1 MPLPTRRV
9 AAALLAAL
17 LVGSTTT
24 TATATAAT
32 TTTASAATT
41 TTASATTGTTAAPSS
56 GFDDWSCKPSAAHP
70 NPLVLL
76 HGLGG
81 NGPGN
86 YSYLGPFLAAKG
98 YCAFT
103 LTYGQASPAIP
114 VGGTVSI
121 TQSSV
126 EIAAFVQLVRQ
137 ATGAAK
143 VDLVGHS
150 EGGFQSIYGPKI
162 RGYAGQVGTVVALAP
177 PTHGTTFGGLVSV
190 GDYLG
195 LRPLVDQ
202 VLREFG
208 CPACDELIVG
218 GSAVEQLTAG
228 PIAQPGVRYTV
239 IASRFDALVTP
250 HETSFIREPGVTNRF
265 VQDVCPADPVGHV
278 GLAFDPTVAQLVAN
292 ALDPANARRV
302 VCGFGPPL

>member
-1 MPLPTRRV
+1 MRLRRT

-17 LVGSTTT
+17 LLTVTLSPSPS
-24 TATATAAT
+24 TAAT
-32 TTTASAATT
+32 SA
-41 TTASATTGTTAAPSS
+41 
-56 GFDDWSCKPSAAHP
+56 GFDDWNCKPSAAHP
-70 NPLVLL
+70 DPLVLL

-81 NGPGN
+81 NGAGN

-103 LTYGQASPAIP
+103 LTYGQATPEIP

-121 TQSSV
+121 EQSSV
-126 EIAAFVQLVRQ
+126 EIAAFVQRVRQ
-137 ATGAAK
+137 VTGAAK
-143 VDLVGHS
+143 VDIVGHS
-150 EGGFQSIYGPKI
+150 EGGFQSVYGPKVL
-162 RGYAGQVGTVVALAP
+162 GYAEQVGKVIALAP

-195 LRPLVDQ
+195 LGPLVDQ
-202 VLREFG
+202 VLRQFG

-218 GSAVEQLTAG
+218 GSAVAKLTAG
-228 PIAQPGVRYTV
+228 PIAQPGVKYTM

-250 HETSFIREPGVTNRF
+250 HETSFVHEPGVTNLY
-265 VQDVCPADPVGHV
+265 VQDTCPLDPVGHV

-292 ALDPANARRV
+292 ALDPAHAKQV
-302 VCGFGPPL
+302 ICAFGPPL

>member
-1 MPLPTRRV
+1 MKPHLLRR
-9 AAALLAAL
+9 AGAGLLAAVL
-17 LVGSTTT
+17 LAVGTTT
-24 TATATAAT
+24 TAV
-32 TTTASAATT
+32 
-41 TTASATTGTTAAPSS
+41 AAPSS
-56 GFDDWSCKPSAAHP
+56 GFDNWACKPSAAHP

-86 YSYLGPFLAAKG
+86 YSFLGPYLAAKG

-103 LTYGQASPAIP
+103 LTYGQATPAIP

-121 TQSSV
+121 VQSSAQI
-126 EIAAFVQLVRQ
+126 EAFVDQVRA

-150 EGGFQSIYGPKI
+150 EGGFQSLYGPKV
-162 RGYAGQVGTVVALAP
+162 RGYAGKVGKVVALAP
-177 PTHGTTFGGLVSV
+177 PTHGTTFAGLVSV

-202 VLREFG
+202 VLRDFG
-208 CPACDELIVG
+208 CPACDEIIVG
-218 GSAVEQLTAG
+218 GSEVAKLTAG
-228 PIAQPGVRYTV
+228 PIAQPGVKYTV
-239 IASRFDALVTP
+239 IASRLDALVTP
-250 HETSFIREPGVTNRF
+250 HETSFIREPGVKNQF
-265 VQDVCPADPVGHV
+265 VQDTCPLDPVGHV

-292 ALDPANARRV
+292 ALDPARARPV
-302 VCGFGPPL
+302 LCGFGPPL

>member
-1 MPLPTRRV
+1 MLHLIRRAIAV
-9 AAALLAAL
+9 LLTSVL
-17 LVGSTTT
+17 LGVGVTAT
-24 TATATAAT
+24 TATAAL
-32 TTTASAATT
+32 
-41 TTASATTGTTAAPSS
+41 SS

-86 YSYLGPFLAAKG
+86 YSYLGPYLAAKG

-103 LTYGQASPAIP
+103 VTYGQATPTIP

-121 TQSSV
+121 TQSSA
-126 EIAAFVQLVRQ
+126 EIAAFVQQVRQ

-143 VDLVGHS
+143 VDIVGHS
-150 EGGFQSIYGPKI
+150 EGAFQSIYGPKI
-162 RGYAGQVGTVVALAP
+162 RGYAGQVGKVVALAP

-190 GDYLG
+190 GDFLG

-202 VLREFG
+202 VLREYG

-218 GSAVEQLTAG
+218 GSAVDQLTTG
-228 PIAQPGVRYTV
+228 PIAQPGVNYTV
-239 IASRFDALVTP
+239 IASRLDALVTP
-250 HETSFIREPGVTNRF
+250 HETSFIREPGVTNKF
-265 VQDVCPADPVGHV
+265 VQDVCPLDLVGHV

-292 ALDPANARRV
+292 ALDPAHAKRV

>member
-1 MPLPTRRV
+1 MRKVLRRAAVGLV
-9 AAALLAAL
+9 AAALLA
-17 LVGSTTT
+17 T
-24 TATATAAT
+24 
-32 TTTASAATT
+32 
-41 TTASATTGTTAAPSS
+41 SATTSASGATAPSS
-56 GFDDWSCKPSAAHP
+56 GFDNWSCKPSAAHP

-86 YSYLGPFLAAKG
+86 YSFLGPYIAAKG
-98 YCAFT
+98 YCAYT
-103 LTYGQASPAIP
+103 LTYGQATPAIP

-121 TQSSV
+121 VQSSA
-126 EIAAFVQLVRQ
+126 EIEAFVNRVRQ
-137 ATGAAK
+137 STGAAK
-143 VDLVGHS
+143 VDIVGHS
-150 EGGFQSIYGPKI
+150 EGGFQSLYGPKV
-162 RGYAGQVGTVVALAP
+162 RGYSAKVGKVVALAP

-208 CPACDELIVG
+208 CPACDEIIVG
-218 GSAVEQLTAG
+218 GSGVAALTAG
-228 PIAQPGVRYTV
+228 PIAQSGVNYTV

-250 HETSFIREPGVTNRF
+250 HETSFIREPGVKNQF
-265 VQDVCPADPVGHV
+265 VQDTCPLDPVGHV

-292 ALDPANARRV
+292 ALDPAHAKRV

>member
-1 MPLPTRRV
+1 V
-9 AAALLAAL
+9 QALLAGAVVTTAL
-17 LVGSTTT
+17 VTTT
-24 TATATAAT
+24 PAQ
-32 TTTASAATT
+32 
-41 TTASATTGTTAAPSS
+41 AAPTS
-56 GFDDWSCKPSAAHP
+56 GFDNWSCKPSAAHP

-86 YSYLGPFLAAKG
+86 YSYLGPYLAGKG
-98 YCAFT
+98 YCAFS
-103 LTYGQASPAIP
+103 LTYGQASPLFP
-114 VGGTVSI
+114 VGGTIPIDESAAQI
-121 TQSSV
+121 
-126 EIAAFVQLVRQ
+126 EAFVERVRA

-143 VDLVGHS
+143 VDIVGHS
-150 EGGFQSIYGPKI
+150 EGALHSIYGPKI
-162 RGYAGQVGTVVALAP
+162 RGYAAHVGKVVALAP

-195 LRPLVDQ
+195 LRAAVDQ

-218 GSAVEQLTAG
+218 GAAVEKLTAG
-228 PIAQPGVRYTV
+228 PIAQPGVKYTV

-250 HETSFIREPGVTNRF
+250 HETSFIREPGVTNEF
-265 VQDVCPADPVGHV
+265 VQDTCPLDPVGHV

-292 ALDPANARRV
+292 ALDPAHARTV
-302 VCGFGPPL
+302 LCALGPPL

>member
-1 MPLPTRRV
+1 MPNLIRRAAATLL
-9 AAALLAAL
+9 AAALL
-17 LVGSTTT
+17 
-24 TATATAAT
+24 TATATAA
-32 TTTASAATT
+32 A
-41 TTASATTGTTAAPSS
+41 AAPSS

-70 NPLVLL
+70 RPIVLL

-86 YSYLGPFLAAKG
+86 YSYLGPYLKARG

-103 LTYGQASPAIP
+103 LTYGLATPSIP

-121 TQSSV
+121 AQSSA
-126 EIAAFVQLVRQ
+126 EIEAFVQRVRQ
-137 ATGAAK
+137 TTGAAK
-143 VDLVGHS
+143 VDIVGHS
-150 EGGFQSIYGPKI
+150 EGAFQSIYGPKV
-162 RGYAGQVGTVVALAP
+162 RGYADQVGKVVALAP

-202 VLREFG
+202 VLREYG

-218 GSAVEQLTAG
+218 GSAVDKLTAG
-228 PIAQPGVRYTV
+228 PIAQPGVSYTV

-250 HETSFIREPGVTNRF
+250 HETSFIREPGVTDKF
-265 VQDVCPADPVGHV
+265 VQDVCPLDPVGHV

-292 ALDPANARRV
+292 ALDPVHPAPV
-302 VCGFGPPL
+302 VCAFGPPL

>member
-1 MPLPTRRV
+1 MPNPLRR
-9 AAALLAAL
+9 AAVSLLAAL
-17 LVGSTTT
+17 LVSTTALS
-24 TATATAAT
+24 ATATAAP
-32 TTTASAATT
+32 
-41 TTASATTGTTAAPSS
+41 AAPSS
-56 GFDDWSCKPSAAHP
+56 GVDDWSCKPSAAHP

-86 YSYLGPFLAAKG
+86 YSYLGPYLAAKG

-121 TQSSV
+121 EQSSA
-126 EIAAFVQLVRQ
+126 EIAAFVQRVRR

-150 EGGFQSIYGPKI
+150 EGGFQSIYGPKV
-162 RGYAGQVGTVVALAP
+162 RGYAAQVGKVVALAP
-177 PTHGTTFGGLVSV
+177 PTHGTTFAGLVSV

-208 CPACDELIVG
+208 CPACGELIVG
-218 GSAVEQLTAG
+218 GAAVAKLTAG
-228 PIAQPGVRYTV
+228 PIAQPGVEYTV

-250 HETSFIREPGVTNRF
+250 HETSFIREPGVTNTF

-292 ALDPANARRV
+292 ALDPANASRV
-302 VCGFGPPL
+302 ICAFGPPL